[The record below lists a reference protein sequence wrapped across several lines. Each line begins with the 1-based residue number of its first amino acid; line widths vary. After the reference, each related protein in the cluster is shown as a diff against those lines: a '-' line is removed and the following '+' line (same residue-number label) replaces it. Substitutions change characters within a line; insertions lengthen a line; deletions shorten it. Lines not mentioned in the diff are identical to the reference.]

1 MMAMEVFLTELENA
15 FLSGLRIF
23 CQNIKTK
30 PAK

>member
-1 MMAMEVFLTELENA
+1 MMAMEGFLTELENY
-15 FLSGLRIF
+15 FWCGLPIL